1 MYLLMRKIKIQ
12 REKLKHLVKNI
23 ITKMKMNY
31 KGKIVLKLMDL

>member
-1 MYLLMRKIKIQ
+1 MRKIKIQ

-31 KGKIVLKLMDL
+31 KGKIVLEIMDL